1 MYSSLLFGEICTL
14 VKDKVRV
21 DDPAM
26 KCIELEHIES
36 NAHKVTGFTSTNE
49 TKSQKTNSQKN
60 KTNQ

>member
-49 TKSQKTNSQKN
+49 TKRYNIR
-60 KTNQ
+60 